1 MDYERQ
7 IGQTK
12 RGGEVSEETA
22 TKTYMTTEQFIKA
35 WKSLDDDK
43 RKELSAAWDT
53 VRDTTWYAA
62 WNNALGTAWYAVQ
75 DTACAAAW
83 NTAWYA
89 VQDTAWYAVQDTAW
103 YAVQDTAWNNAW
115 YTARDADLAVLVRD
129 KITVEQ
135 FEILTQP
142 WTSCHLSLFAED
154 WQRLQQSE
162 VEK

>member
-1 MDYERQ
+1 MTNPKHAD
-7 IGQTK
+7 
-12 RGGEVSEETA
+12 A
-22 TKTYMTTEQFIKA
+22 KTYMTTKQFIEA

-43 RKELSAAWDT
+43 RKELSAAW
-53 VRDTTWYAA
+53 Y
-62 WNNALGTAWYAVQ
+62 NALDTAWY
-75 DTACAAAW
+75 TAWGTARAAAW

-89 VQDTAWYAVQDTAW
+89 ALDTAWYA
-103 YAVQDTAWNNAW
+103 AW

-142 WTSCHLSLFAED
+142 WTSCQLSLFAED